1 MGRAATP
8 QEVHEAIFGA
18 GVDFVWW
25 RQFVPLWGWEHEQ
38 DDEVP
43 DGWTYEVTSVHPEI
57 DNEDRFVRRIGTYD
71 IRTAARKIAD
81 DPEYRASLR
90 DECRN
95 LLRDAE
101 SLDLDAPDADV
112 VLQVA
117 MYGEVI
123 FG

>member
-18 GVDFVWW
+18 GIDFWW
-25 RQFVPLWGWEHEQ
+25 WDAFVPLWGWEHES

-43 DGWTYEVTSVHPEI
+43 DGWTYEVTAEHPTS
-57 DNEDRFVRRIGTYD
+57 DDAPLVKRIGAYD

-81 DPEYRASLR
+81 DSEYRSSLR
-90 DECRN
+90 NECRN

-101 SLDLDAPDADV
+101 SLDMDVDDADT
-112 VLQVA
+112 VLQVV